1 MGKTDRER
9 EGRGENA
16 WERQIERE
24 GRGENAWERQNEEGE
39 IIHGNDR

>member
-9 EGRGENA
+9 EGRRENA

-24 GRGENAWERQNEEGE
+24 KEGE
-39 IIHGNDR
+39 RMHGKDR

>member
-24 GRGENAWERQNEEGE
+24 KVGERM
-39 IIHGNDR
+39 HGKDR